1 MKKNSSTGN
10 LFNKKLLHSNSNIS
24 QIKERMT
31 NRSKSSKSN
40 KTNKRAN
47 SISNNNLPNLISS
60 YSSNDINFSK
70 INPQTK
76 QLYED
81 VIKLKKQIN
90 NLYSKISLIKSDNQK
105 KECELLLKEKE
116 ISNFFEDNKIY
127 NNNLSINVE
136 KLEESNSIS
145 KLKKEYFDL
154 KKIYSEKENIN
165 NELKNKIKNVK
176 LFNSKILNEEIQKQ
190 LINLINEYNNVQNEN
205 SKNEQLLQNLSNLPL
220 IFNENHIKIQN
231 LKYSLEE
238 KEKNMNNLNQKIN
251 NLMNIHLNNI
261 LKIKKQNLNKLNLNK
276 HNDRIL
282 NEKKHKEE
290 SIKMKSTYERKLKE
304 LSDKL
309 KDYKSRYKNNEII
322 IKELQKRNEMIK
334 NENRKDKTILKPFN
348 YKNLILIEKNPNIN
362 KNQKIILLKSLV
374 NESFNKRKDLIKN
387 VEINIEK
394 IKALGYDIPLIQDE
408 NFSNREKKYEE
419 NKSNTNNI
427 ENNKNNEEEK
437 ENKINN
443 NKSKN
448 KDKEK
453 IENNENNNNNNNFFI
468 ESNNQNEISEKI
480 TPRYNNYNNENEK
493 DLIKLTDKKEEI
505 KEEENKNINVFSI
518 LTNDDF
524 TEFTYVLIKNFESKK
539 ITEEKAKELIIDQLP
554 KDINNQNEINN
565 IIINKILEI
574 LDCSNKDDIEKMNKW
589 INTLNMMCNNDQ
601 LKINENFLSLFTNI
615 KIYNNEEEL
624 KLKKKVKKSLLP
636 YKEILKTK
644 LNSENGFISFLYLK
658 KILEDQKIEM
668 KDDYAQYLFYQM
680 KQFDNKNVSLYD
692 LKVDNLFE
700 ILENTEHDSKM
711 DSESDIEISNDEYIQ
726 IITNFILQLSNI
738 LIEKK
743 TTLRILLKDIIQNV
757 QDENSSEKLD
767 IILIDDFIN
776 KMKEIGIDIKNDLEI
791 FCLFSR
797 YKISDHYEVISVDL
811 IEKELENFQINNFG
825 NIQSNNIG
833 EKVMENVEEENEENT
848 N

>member
-176 LFNSKILNEEIQKQ
+176 LFNSKILNEEIQKK

-539 ITEEKAKELIIDQLP
+539 ITEEKAKELIIDPLP
-554 KDINNQNEINN
+554 KDLINHNEINN
-565 IIINKILEI
+565 IIINKIKEI
-574 LDCSNKDDIEKMNKW
+574 LDCSNKNEIEKLNKW
-589 INTLNMMCNNDQ
+589 INTLYMMCNNDQ
-601 LKINENFLSLFTNI
+601 NKTNENFLSLFSNI
-615 KIYNNEEEL
+615 KIYKSEEEL

>member
-40 KTNKRAN
+40 KKNKRAN

-309 KDYKSRYKNNEII
+309 KDYKSRYKNNVII

-468 ESNNQNEISEKI
+468 ESNNQSEISEKI

-493 DLIKLTDKKEEI
+493 DLIKLIDKKEEI

-539 ITEEKAKELIIDQLP
+539 ITEEKAKELIIDPLP
-554 KDINNQNEINN
+554 KDLINHNEINN
-565 IIINKILEI
+565 IIINKIKEI
-574 LDCSNKDDIEKMNKW
+574 LDCSNKNEIEKLNKW
-589 INTLNMMCNNDQ
+589 INTLYMMCNNDQ
-601 LKINENFLSLFTNI
+601 NKTNENFLSLFSNI
-615 KIYNNEEEL
+615 KIYKSEEEL